1 LTAIPAAGARQSIE
15 GVEATL
21 RDRLGSLSLEQKVR
35 LLTGADFWSLHPE
48 PAIGLRRLV
57 VSDGPAGVRGELWDE
72 RDPSANVPSPTA
84 LAASWDEAG
93 VERLGRLLAGEAR
106 RKGVDV
112 LLAPTVNLHRSP
124 YGGRHFECYS
134 EDPLLTARIGV
145 AYVRG
150 LQAGGVAATVKHL
163 VANDSETDRFTVD
176 VQVGERALR
185 ERYLAPFEVIVR
197 DAGPWAV
204 MAAYNSINGTTA
216 TEHPMLQ
223 EVLKDEWGFDGVVM
237 SDWYAARSTEPA
249 ANAGLDLVMPGPGG
263 PWGDQLVAAV
273 RDGRV
278 PEAAVD
284 GKVLRLLRLAARVGA
299 LEGIDPAVAPEDPW
313 PEAAVAAELREG
325 AAAGFVLLRNTGID
339 AAPTLP
345 LHRSGLRRVA
355 VLGPN
360 AEVAR
365 TLGGGSAT
373 VFPSYTVSPLQG
385 LRAALGPDVQVDHCG
400 GVRSSDRLPVAPLA
414 LLRRPDGGGAGVE
427 VRFLAADGGVRG
439 REDRTT
445 GAFTWMS
452 SFGPE
457 LPMAAVAAVEVH
469 THLRAPE
476 TGTWLLG
483 ASGLGRLRLTVA
495 DRVAFDTVT
504 ELPTGA
510 DPVEGLM
517 RPPQLWAPVELQAGE
532 EVPVTL
538 RYQPKDTGGFGD
550 AEVAVVTFQLNLA
563 KQASDEEELEQAVS
577 LAAKADVA
585 VVVVGTTEEVES
597 EGFDRDTL
605 ALPGRQ
611 DELVRRVAAV
621 NPRTVVVV
629 NAGAPV
635 LLPWADQV
643 PAVLVAWFPGQEFG
657 NALADVLLGD
667 REPGGRLPTVWPAAE
682 HGHLPSTRPVDG
694 RLVYA
699 ESIHVGNCAYDRAQ
713 AQPAFPFGH
722 GLGYTTWEY
731 LDVTAPP
738 HIDPGGA
745 VVLTVRVRN
754 TGTRPGR
761 EVVQV
766 YASRSGG
773 TVERPTRWLAGFA
786 AATADP
792 GQEAT
797 VEVTIPPRCLAR
809 WDVRSHAWT
818 VEEGVFH
825 LAAGRSWG
833 DQRLFVEIAA
843 AATRRTADEGRAG

>member
-1 LTAIPAAGARQSIE
+1 V
-15 GVEATL
+15 GVEAVL
-21 RDRLGSLSLEQKVR
+21 RERLGSLSLQQKVR

-57 VSDGPAGVRGELWDE
+57 LSDGPAGVRGERWDE

-84 LAASWDEAG
+84 LSASWDEAR

-124 YGGRHFECYS
+124 YGGRHFEGFS

-150 LQAGGVAATVKHL
+150 LQAGGVAATVKHF

-176 VQVGERALR
+176 ASVDERALR
-185 ERYLAPFEVIVR
+185 ELYLAAFEPIVR
-197 DAGPWAV
+197 EAGVWAV
-204 MAAYNSINGTTA
+204 MAAYNGVNGTTA
-216 TEHPMLQ
+216 TEHPMLR

-249 ANAGLDLVMPGPGG
+249 ANAGLDLVMPGPVG

-273 RDGRV
+273 RGGRV

-284 GKVLRLLRLAARVGA
+284 DKLLRLLRLAARVGA
-299 LEGIDPAVAPEDPW
+299 LDGIDPAVPAAAPW
-313 PEAAVAAELREG
+313 PDDAVAAELREG
-325 AAAGFVLLRNTGID
+325 AAAGFVLVRNAQVEG
-339 AAPTLP
+339 APVLP
-345 LHRSGLRRVA
+345 LDRPVLRRVA

-373 VFPSYTVSPLQG
+373 VFPPYTVSPVDG
-385 LRAALGPDVQVDHCG
+385 LRAALGTGVRVEHG
-400 GVRSSDRLPVAPLA
+400 RGVRSTDRLPVAPTS
-414 LLRRPDGGGAGVE
+414 LLYHPETGESGVQVKFVAPDGRV
-427 VRFLAADGGVRG
+427 LG
-439 REDRTT
+439 REDR
-445 GAFTWMS
+445 ASAAPTWLGTFMP
-452 SFGPE
+452 G
-457 LPMAAVAAVEVH
+457 LPVTDAAAVEVH
-469 THLRAPE
+469 TRVRAPE
-476 TGTWLLG
+476 AGTYRVG
-483 ASGLGRLRLTVA
+483 VSGLGHARLTLA
-495 DRVAFDTVT
+495 DQVVLEGRI
-504 ELPTGA
+504 ELPPGA
-510 DPVEGLM
+510 DPVEGIM
-517 RPPQLWAPVELQAGE
+517 RPPQRSVPVELQAGE
-532 EVPVTL
+532 EVPVVL
-538 RYQPKDTGGFGD
+538 RFEPAPGEGFGD
-550 AEVAVVTFQLNLA
+550 AEIAIVTFQLNVA
-563 KQASDEEELEQAVS
+563 RQTSDAEELDQAVA
-577 LAAKADVA
+577 LAAGADVA

-597 EGFDRDTL
+597 EGFDRDSL

-611 DELVRRVAAV
+611 DELVRRVAAA

-682 HGHLPSTRPVDG
+682 HGHLPSTRPLDG

-699 ESIHVGNCAYDRAQ
+699 ESIHLGNSGYDRAGTE
-713 AQPAFPFGH
+713 PLCPFGH

-731 LDVTAPP
+731 LEVTAPAQV
-738 HIDPGGA
+738 DSDGA
-745 VVLTVRVRN
+745 VVTVRVRN
-754 TGTRPGR
+754 SGTRPGR

-766 YASRSGG
+766 YASRPDSA
-773 TVERPTRWLAGFA
+773 VERPSRWLAGFA
-786 AATADP
+786 AVTAGP
-792 GQEAT
+792 GQE
-797 VEVTIPPRCLAR
+797 VEVEIAVPARVLAH
-809 WDVRSHAWT
+809 WDSESHAWT
-818 VEEGVFH
+818 IEQGRFH
-825 LAAGRSWG
+825 LEVGRSYG
-833 DQRLFVEIAA
+833 DQRLATDVFAPRSPASSQV
-843 AATRRTADEGRAG
+843 ATRYCRNRKGPQS